1 MRKVYFLVPSFYLVV
16 DIKREIKWR
25 VVGAIKRS
33 SVNEETLFPTLQRVL
48 EEKERLVAWKKS
60 LFSWKPLL
68 IKNNKIVQKV
78 VFCQAWNRY
87 CDLSMLNF
95 EELGFLASFRLIL
108 ALQAKMFIKKK
119 LLRPLHTTYMII
131 ASLKKWGFVS
141 LFIISFHDKEHYLPI
156 SFSTTQVFYSTLHS

>member
-1 MRKVYFLVPSFYLVV
+1 MESSRSYKKIFS
-16 DIKREIKWR
+16 KWR
-25 VVGAIKRS
+25 NLVSNS
-33 SVNEETLFPTLQRVL
+33 SESFR
-48 EEKERLVAWKKS
+48 ERLVGRKV
-60 LFSWKPLL
+60 FSWKPLL
-68 IKNNKIVQKV
+68 IKNNKIVQKI
-78 VFCQAWNRY
+78 VFYQACKRY
-87 CDLSMLNF
+87 CELNKS
-95 EELGFLASFRLIL
+95 FLTKNPSYVLLL